1 MTRLQDGWLWNCN
14 VITSRCKRFLSFAKH
29 PAVRPTEPFV
39 HCVSGVVLPDVKQSG
54 HKAHPLQ
61 RHSQKWVELYSCI
74 HSLLCLHGSKETSL
88 HCFRYIL

>member
-14 VITSRCKRFLSFAKH
+14 VNTSSCKRFLSPAKH

-39 HCVSGVVLPDVKQSG
+39 QCVSGVVLPDVKQSE

-61 RHSQKWVELYSCI
+61 SHSQK
-74 HSLLCLHGSKETSL
+74 
-88 HCFRYIL
+88 